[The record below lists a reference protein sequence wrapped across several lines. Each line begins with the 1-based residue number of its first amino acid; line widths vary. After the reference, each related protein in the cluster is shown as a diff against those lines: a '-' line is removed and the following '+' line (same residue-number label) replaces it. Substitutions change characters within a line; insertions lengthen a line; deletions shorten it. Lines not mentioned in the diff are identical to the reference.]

1 MGAESYSQ
9 YQEQR
14 AKQYDGRRLMTER
27 ESHSSWY
34 MEYAHNM
41 SIPLSH
47 SPEVALAFER
57 KLSPAVEATVSHT
70 ALSWK
75 LPWKKQ
81 EKTEDHKYEDLDDD
95 YEIKKRKKKEKKRE
109 KKKERKEL
117 KKAEYE
123 QEDAYKAD
131 DKNEIHYNKHKTKYS
146 AMGTAAS
153 QGQMLV
159 SSDKQQDKVH
169 QIMW

>member
-1 MGAESYSQ
+1 MG
-9 YQEQR
+9 
-14 AKQYDGRRLMTER
+14 TER

-95 YEIKKRKKKEKKRE
+95 YEIKKRKKKEKKT
-109 KKKERKEL
+109 
-117 KKAEYE
+117 EYE